1 MAPTQA
7 QSQSQ
12 KQDVS
17 DWSSP
22 FPVESVSTKSKWMLA
37 SHSSPC
43 ILGNPP
49 ACHDGISGRTPAPRR
64 LATCQIENHRKSPAA
79 ATRCVIA
86 ELRAG
91 NCCTAAA
98 KDVKGCGRMSKD
110 VCPKWYGFLHSRP
123 RFATSTP
130 ITLLSSALVG
140 ECNKSWTGKT
150 MTNVLSSATHFCLR
164 VCYPHAGHLI

>member
-64 LATCQIENHRKSPAA
+64 LATCQIENHRKKS
-79 ATRCVIA
+79 RGGDKM
-86 ELRAG
+86 R
-91 NCCTAAA
+91 NCRTPSG
-98 KDVKGCGRMSKD
+98 KLLHCGRQRCERMWPNVEGCVPQMVRVFAFPPS
-110 VCPKWYGFLHSRP
+110 FRHLHP
-123 RFATSTP
+123 YNTP
-130 ITLLSSALVG
+130 I
-140 ECNKSWTGKT
+140 
-150 MTNVLSSATHFCLR
+150 FCTCR
-164 VCYPHAGHLI
+164 RMQ